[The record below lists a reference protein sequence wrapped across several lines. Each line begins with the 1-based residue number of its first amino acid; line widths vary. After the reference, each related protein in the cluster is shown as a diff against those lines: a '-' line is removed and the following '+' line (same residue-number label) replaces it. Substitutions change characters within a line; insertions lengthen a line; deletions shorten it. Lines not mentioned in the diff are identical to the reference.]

1 MSEEIKN
8 EDVVATESV
17 EAAPAVEEVAVAEE
31 IAVVEDAPVA
41 EEAPVVEEAKVEEPA
56 QEAPK
61 EVITNATGKKASTK
75 KPGLAPVENGAIGS
89 TVVEAQ
95 AEVKAPAKPKPVEDT
110 VAIKST
116 KNVVWQGVGK
126 VVVGVNIVSKT
137 EADQWL
143 TRNHIT
149 LLTPDQVAKEYNK

>member
-17 EAAPAVEEVAVAEE
+17 EAALAVEEVAVAEE
-31 IAVVEDAPVA
+31 ATAVEDAPVA
-41 EEAPVVEEAKVEEPA
+41 EEAPVVEEAKVEELA
-56 QEAPK
+56 QD
-61 EVITNATGKKASTK
+61 VITNISGKKPSTK

-95 AEVKAPAKPKPVEDT
+95 EEVKAPAKPKPVEDT